1 MTDYL
6 SQESAIPK
14 VDYEMDTTGYTIHCV
29 SDLIHKRAYEIFE
42 KRGRLPNHEL
52 DDWLQAERE
61 VKYHFGL

>member
-6 SQESAIPK
+6 SQESAVPN
-14 VDYEMDTTGYTIHCV
+14 VDYEMDTTGCSIHCV
-29 SDLIHKRAYEIFE
+29 RDFIRRRAYKIFE
-42 KRGRLPNHEL
+42 DRGRQPNHEL